1 MGQKGG
7 GVERITDVRQQLVGV
22 AAPTSRV
29 LRRIYWASAAL
40 VLLLLVGTAGFL
52 HYGPAG
58 TPLSDAF
65 YMTAITIT
73 TVGYGEV
80 VDLSHSHGG
89 RLFAAFV
96 SFAGFGTVT
105 FIFSS
110 LTVFF
115 LETDL
120 NEALRRRRM
129 EKAIR
134 KLHSHYI
141 VCGFGRVGRNVAIE
155 LQVTN
160 HRFVAVDTEVGEIE
174 RFLERY
180 PGLLYIQGDA
190 SDDDVLV
197 RADIADAKGVFA
209 VTGDDSRNLMICLT
223 AKQLNP
229 TVRVVARCHELRNAD
244 KLRKAGAD
252 VVVSPDFTGGMRIAS
267 SMIRPQVVSFLD
279 EMLRSEVKTRID
291 EVSVPGGFEPCTL
304 GELGRRSPHYVLLGV
319 RVGSEMHF
327 NPPDEFRIEP
337 GQTLILMGNASGRV
351 ALESALLPAG

>member
-1 MGQKGG
+1 M
-7 GVERITDVRQQLVGV
+7 RIV
-22 AAPTSRV
+22 
-29 LRRIYWASAAL
+29 WASA
-40 VLLLLVGTAGFL
+40 VLLLLLVVGTVGFM

-58 TPLSDAF
+58 TELSDAF

-80 VDLSHSHGG
+80 VDLSQTDAG
-89 RLFAAFV
+89 RMFAAFI

-155 LQVTN
+155 LQATN
-160 HRFVAVDTEVGEIE
+160 HRFVAIDPDVAELEQ
-174 RFLERY
+174 FLTRY
-180 PGLLYIQGDA
+180 PGLLYLQGDA
-190 SDDDVLV
+190 SDDDVLL
-197 RADIADAKGVFA
+197 RGDIADARGVFA

-229 TVRVVARCHELRNAD
+229 AVRVVARCHELRNAG
-244 KLRKAGAD
+244 KMRKAGAD

-267 SMIRPQVVSFLD
+267 SMIRPHVVSFLD
-279 EMLRSEVKTRID
+279 EMLRSETRMRID
-291 EVSVPGGFEPCTL
+291 EVMVPPSFVACTL
-304 GELGRRSPHYVLLGV
+304 AELGRRSPHYVLLGV
-319 RVGSEMHF
+319 RVGGEMHF
-327 NPPDEFRIEP
+327 NPPDDFRVEP
-337 GQTLILMGNASGRV
+337 ACTLIVMGNSSGRTE
-351 ALESALLPAG
+351 LEAALLPAE